1 MSFAHQIDFTRL
13 LGDNKRL
20 QHDVSLANGQINHLR
35 SQLDRFIADNNAL
48 REYINRL

>member
-13 LGDNKRL
+13 LGDNQRL
-20 QHDVSLANGQINHLR
+20 QHDVALANGQINHLR
-35 SQLDRFIADNNAL
+35 SQLDRSITEGNAM